1 MRRRTHTTDRTRRIR
16 VDDRGVSVAVTHV
29 LTIGITTILI
39 AGLLAGATG
48 LLDSEQQRAGDR
60 ELRSIGETLATEL
73 VTVSETAQ
81 RRDAD
86 STSLRT
92 NQPGQVV
99 GDAYGLRLE
108 DDPATCASRSG
119 YEACLVLTA
128 PGPDVEVEVPVN
140 LPGDVDVEETGVSGG
155 NLVIEY
161 ERSGGSETITIEQA

>member
-1 MRRRTHTTDRTRRIR
+1 
-16 VDDRGVSVAVTHV
+16 
-29 LTIGITTILI
+29 
-39 AGLLAGATG
+39 
-48 LLDSEQQRAGDR
+48 
-60 ELRSIGETLATEL
+60 

-119 YEACLVLTA
+119 YETCLVLTA